1 MCERAR
7 ISLFIGLTFL
17 YLFCTRLQQFERF
30 WRFDRPSKSVSCT
43 KYIGHRS
50 SNPTLSASSNMLKIN
65 PRKNQLK
72 NFVTAL

>member
-30 WRFDRPSKSVSCT
+30 WRFDRPSKSVSYT
-43 KYIGHRS
+43 K
-50 SNPTLSASSNMLKIN
+50 
-65 PRKNQLK
+65 
-72 NFVTAL
+72 